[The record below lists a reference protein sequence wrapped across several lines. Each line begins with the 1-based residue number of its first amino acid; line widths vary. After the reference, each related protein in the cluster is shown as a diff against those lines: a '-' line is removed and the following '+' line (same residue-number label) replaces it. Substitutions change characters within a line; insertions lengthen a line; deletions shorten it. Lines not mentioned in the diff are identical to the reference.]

1 MKKRIL
7 FLRTWNSTLVT
18 LPALTWLSLS
28 YATKYTHI
36 AAMPLAYLSL
46 ALSVLKLVKNL
57 LVAHAA
63 STLIMLNIFSL
74 LLDWEMAVI
83 VRIKR
88 VVTFQSASHYLLRHQ
103 KLVRVIMKSFNCLQH
118 VFVFLGQVDTVPT
131 TGTCMRGDGRGYR
144 GTVAVT
150 QSGVPCQSWNS
161 QSPHQHP
168 MAPGLFI
175 SDLDDR
181 YNPHHGYCRNP
192 GGLGRQ
198 PWCYTTKTTLRWEYC
213 NITKCGECGLFF
225 DLGEPE
231 WANSSE
237 LVEFSCVSVYSCH
250 TFWYRYLL

>member
-1 MKKRIL
+1 
-7 FLRTWNSTLVT
+7 
-18 LPALTWLSLS
+18 
-28 YATKYTHI
+28 
-36 AAMPLAYLSL
+36 
-46 ALSVLKLVKNL
+46 
-57 LVAHAA
+57 
-63 STLIMLNIFSL
+63 
-74 LLDWEMAVI
+74 
-83 VRIKR
+83 
-88 VVTFQSASHYLLRHQ
+88 
-103 KLVRVIMKSFNCLQH
+103 MKSFNCLQH

-225 DLGEPE
+225 DIMSVWSCSGNVSLWGGRLCGLDSVLIQVCTLGHTCLD
-231 WANSSE
+231 SSNYC
-237 LVEFSCVSVYSCH
+237 L
-250 TFWYRYLL
+250 